1 MIKNL
6 FSENNAVYIVSK
18 NGKTLAEHNINKPF
32 RSASIIKLFILAYYL
47 EHGESF
53 AEKVAISTDDMIDY
67 SNITELNIQSLTLGE
82 LLMLMIA
89 CSDNTAT
96 NVLIN
101 RVGMS
106 EINAFIRDRI
116 GAQQT
121 VLGRLMLDYGA
132 AKEGRDNIT
141 SLSDVK
147 KCLDLCLGHEYG
159 KKVLSAQKCRDR
171 LMRYIYKDVA
181 FYGKAGEIPKVF
193 NDVGY
198 IDGAFAGVLSDGM
211 RPSEAAVLCG
221 KAGLY
226 AMTENLKPQ
235 IILS

>member
-1 MIKNL
+1 MIEDL

-18 NGKTLAEHNINKPF
+18 NGKTLAEHNIDKPF
-32 RSASIIKLFILAYYL
+32 RSASVIKLFILAYYL
-47 EHGESF
+47 EHGESLD
-53 AEKVAISTDDMIDY
+53 EIVDIRTGDMIDY
-67 SNITELNIQSLTLGE
+67 SNITELNIQSSTVGE

-101 RVGMS
+101 RVGMA
-106 EINAFIRDRI
+106 EINAFMRDKI
-116 GAQQT
+116 GTQHT
-121 VLGRLMLDYGA
+121 VLGRLMLDYA
-132 AKEGRDNIT
+132 APKEGRDNFT

-147 KCLDLCLGHEYG
+147 KCLDLCLCHEYG
-159 KKVLSAQKCRDR
+159 KRVLSAQKCRDR
-171 LMRYIYKDVA
+171 LMRYIYKDVD

-221 KAGLY
+221 KAGLRVL
-226 AMTENLKPQ
+226 TENREPQ
-235 IILS
+235 IIL